1 MSRRPPRP
9 TQSRSSAASDVYK
22 RQKTLHGTSRP
33 STIREG
39 GTPRSATVHPTKCT
53 TPTDQNKW
61 PHSKDR
67 ITVQEIQSRSAATS
81 RPPRW
86 RPPTTLTT
94 RPRQPPR
101 SQTRKSPDTPGRFS
115 RGTHAYFGHRVR
127 LPGRG
132 CL

>member
-33 STIREG
+33 ATIREG
-39 GTPRSATVHPTKCT
+39 CTPRSATVHPTKCT

-67 ITVQEIQSRSAATS
+67 ITVQEIQSRSDRQAAAAGDVSAIAAHARQVLATINLSGS
-81 RPPRW
+81 RVPLRYEAEIDA
-86 RPPTTLTT
+86 
-94 RPRQPPR
+94 
-101 SQTRKSPDTPGRFS
+101 S
-115 RGTHAYFGHRVR
+115 VR
-127 LPGRG
+127 LTLSPNSASDLR
-132 CL
+132 